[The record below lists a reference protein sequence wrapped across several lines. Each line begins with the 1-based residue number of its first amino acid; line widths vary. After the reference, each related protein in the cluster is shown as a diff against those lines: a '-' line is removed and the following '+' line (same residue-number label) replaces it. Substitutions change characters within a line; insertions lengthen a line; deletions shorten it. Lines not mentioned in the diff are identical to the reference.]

1 MADGY
6 AGVSFFVLL
15 NGVWG
20 PLPDSGAGI
29 TTYAEG
35 VIRLASVA
43 NYLSLAALKSK
54 VSTREIP
61 WRNTVVIDVGVGPG
75 IGALTWLGTAYS
87 AILTSLSGPRTNART
102 QTAVLAQAKFLIVRT

>member
-6 AGVSFFVLL
+6 AGVGFCVLL
-15 NGVWG
+15 NGVWV

-35 VIRLASVA
+35 AIRLDSMAD
-43 NYLSLAALKSK
+43 YLSLAALKSK

-61 WRNTVVIDVGVGPG
+61 WRNTVIVDVAVGPG
-75 IGALTWLGTAYS
+75 IGALTWLDEAYS
-87 AILTSLSGPRTNART
+87 AILTSLSGPRTDART
-102 QTAVLAQAKFLIVRT
+102 QTTVVTQAKFLIVRS